1 MSVSPGRRTCTND
14 PLVAAAMAR
23 TLKENK
29 GGLDE
34 IKRQLAAHRVRRRQ
48 GTPQKMN
55 KRERPESE
63 LPKIPPILIRLEART
78 ATTHRVLLT
87 GMDDSY

>member
-1 MSVSPGRRTCTND
+1 MSKLLVLVSVSPGRRASTND

-34 IKRQLAAHRVRRRQ
+34 IKRQLAAYRVRRRQ
-48 GTPQKMN
+48 GTP
-55 KRERPESE
+55 
-63 LPKIPPILIRLEART
+63 PKI
-78 ATTHRVLLT
+78 
-87 GMDDSY
+87 G

>member
-1 MSVSPGRRTCTND
+1 MSKLLALVSVSPGRRTSPND

-23 TLKENK
+23 TLNENK

-48 GTPQKMN
+48 YP
-55 KRERPESE
+55 S
-63 LPKIPPILIRLEART
+63 
-78 ATTHRVLLT
+78 
-87 GMDDSY
+87 